1 MVHALAEAR
10 RVLKVGGWL
19 IDLRPTKRDRR
30 IMLELPGGC
39 LPVGGIDASATSP
52 ERDAADAVLQAAL
65 TAGQW
70 RARYS
75 ELFEIII
82 DCDTVEDLRDYANKL
97 RRSRLPDDVLPRI
110 EAMTALW
117 WLYGRHVLDHLVG
130 RLEIPS

>member
-110 EAMTALW
+110 EAMTVHADDFLIRIHREMTIALYQG
-117 WLYGRHVLDHLVG
+117 L
-130 RLEIPS
+130 

>member
-82 DCDTVEDLRDYANKL
+82 DCDTVEDLRDYVNKL

-110 EAMTALW
+110 EAMTAHADDFLIRIHREMTIA
-117 WLYGRHVLDHLVG
+117 LYQGL
-130 RLEIPS
+130 